1 MDGYIFGGE
10 GLPKSPKELERM
22 RKLARSMAPSRTPR
36 NIGEGLDALGKAF
49 LVRSMTNKADKAEKA
64 GATGASDSFNAVL
77 KSMLGGGGGGGVP
90 KPQITAPTPASNA
103 VPTPQGIS
111 FTGAPQGGQR
121 PQAVAT
127 PPAPQGGQPSP
138 VAPQAAPSAPPP
150 AAAQASPQP
159 NHMATLAAAM
169 SNPHMNEGQRSVL
182 EALMKQKMTAQDPM
196 RKLQMQKL
204 GNEINPEY
212 MTALDRQRLSLDQSR
227 FKHSSSLDLSKHG
240 LDRERFQHEQNKP
253 MTVGGTSRLAT
264 PDGEVLLDAVP
275 DRSAPTVQKLKQADG
290 SELAVQWNAEAQSF
304 DPINAP
310 AGGANVM
317 PKNKLTENQAKL
329 TLFRSLQ
336 TETNPVLL
344 DLEKQFDP
352 ANFPDH
358 FAGNVLGGNFFRS
371 ELGQMYASASSAW
384 AEGALR
390 IATGAAATPE
400 EMERTKHAYFAQP
413 GDTKATIQ
421 FKAKMRE
428 MYDRSIQRSL
438 GNRNVEGSLPLPS
451 EFMRQFSGDG
461 SQQAPAGEQAAPSAD
476 GWSVR
481 RID

>member
-1 MDGYIFGGE
+1 MDGYIFGAK

-22 RKLARSMAPSRTPR
+22 REVARAMAPSRTPR

-49 LVRSMTNKADKAEKA
+49 LSRSMANKADKAETA

-77 KSMLGGGGGGGVP
+77 KSMLGSGGGGGVP
-90 KPQITAPTPASNA
+90 KPQITAPTPASKA

-111 FTGAPQGGQR
+111 FTGEAQGGGQR
-121 PQAVAT
+121 PQAVAA
-127 PPAPQGGQPSP
+127 PPAQQGGRPALAQAMVSAQS
-138 VAPQAAPSAPPP
+138 APQAAPP
-150 AAAQASPQP
+150 AVQP

-169 SNPHMNEGQRSVL
+169 SNPHMNQGQRSVL
-182 EALMKQKMTAQDPM
+182 EAMMKQKMGEQDPM

-204 GNEINPEY
+204 GNQINPEY
-212 MTALDRQRLSLDQSR
+212 MTALERQRLSLDQNR
-227 FKHSSSLDLSKHG
+227 FKHSSNLDLSKHS
-240 LDRERFQHEQNKP
+240 LDRERFQHEQSKP

-264 PDGEVLLDAVP
+264 PEGKVLLDAVP

-290 SELAVQWNAEAQSF
+290 SELAVQWNQEAQSF

-310 AGGANVM
+310 TGGANVM

-329 TLFRSLQ
+329 TLFQSLQ

-344 DLEKQFDP
+344 DLEKQFNP
-352 ANFPDH
+352 GNLPDH
-358 FAGNVLGGNFFRS
+358 FAGNVLGGNFLRS
-371 ELGQMYASASSAW
+371 EQGQMYDAAASAW

-400 EMERTKHAYFAQP
+400 EMQRTKRAYFAQP
-413 GDTKATIQ
+413 GDTPATIQ
-421 FKAKMRE
+421 FKAEMRG
-428 MYDRSIQRSL
+428 MYDRSIQRGL
-438 GNRNVEGSLPLPS
+438 GNRNVDGSLPLPS